1 MAITQLEPAIL
12 FDSNIFLVTGDRNVL
27 IDTGTG
33 FKVEDTIREIRKVL
47 GKKRLDTVVITH
59 RHYDHVGGLRGII
72 KEFSPKVYAGTL
84 DAVPLRE
91 GDSESTMG
99 TSFGGTIDKMTVEDL
114 EEGDVIDTGEHK
126 LSVIETP
133 GHTSGSISLS
143 DQVTGALF
151 TGDTVFADGIGRYD
165 LPTAS
170 KDQLIKS
177 LQRLSGL
184 DINGFYPGH
193 GPSVQRGGKEYVER
207 GLRMIEG
214 MQ

>member
-12 FDSNIFLVTGDRNVL
+12 FDSNIFLVTGERTVL
-27 IDTGTG
+27 IDAGTG
-33 FKVEDTIREIRKVL
+33 FKVEETIKEIKRILGGRK
-47 GKKRLDTVVITH
+47 LDVVVITH

-72 KEFSPKVYAGTL
+72 KEFSPKVYAGSL

-99 TSFGGTIDKMTVEDL
+99 TSFGGTIDEMDVEDL
-114 EEGDVIDTGEHK
+114 REGDVIDIKDHR
-126 LSVIETP
+126 LLVIETP

-151 TGDTVFADGIGRYD
+151 TGDTVFTDGIGRFD

-170 KDQLIKS
+170 RDQLVAS
-177 LQRLSGL
+177 LQRLSGM
-184 DINGFYPGH
+184 DIHGFYPGH
-193 GPSVQRGGKEYVER
+193 GPSVKEGGREYIER
-207 GLRMIEG
+207 GLRMMEG

>member
-12 FDSNIFLVTGDRNVL
+12 FDSNIFLVTGEKTVL
-27 IDTGTG
+27 VDTGTG
-33 FKVEDTIREIRKVL
+33 FKVEGTIKEIKRVL
-47 GKKRLDTVVITH
+47 GGRKLDIVVITH

-72 KEFSPKVYAGTL
+72 KEFSPKVYAGTF

-99 TSFGGTIDKMTVEDL
+99 TSFGGTIDETDVEDL
-114 EEGDVIDTGEHK
+114 KDGDVIDLKDHK
-126 LSVIETP
+126 LLVIETP

-151 TGDTVFADGIGRYD
+151 TGDTVFTDGIGRYD

-170 KDQLIKS
+170 RDQLVAS
-177 LQRLSGL
+177 LQRLSGM
-184 DINGFYPGH
+184 DIHGFYPGH
-193 GPSVQRGGKEYVER
+193 GPSVPEGGKEYIER
-207 GLRMIEG
+207 GLRMMEG
-214 MQ
+214 ML

>member
-12 FDSNIFLVTGDRNVL
+12 FDSNIFLVTGERTVL
-27 IDTGTG
+27 IDAGTG
-33 FKVEDTIREIRKVL
+33 FKVEETIKEIKRILGGRK
-47 GKKRLDTVVITH
+47 LDVVVITH

-72 KEFSPKVYAGTL
+72 KEFSPKVYAGSL

-99 TSFGGTIDKMTVEDL
+99 TSFGGTIDEMDVEDL
-114 EEGDVIDTGEHK
+114 REGDVIDLKDHR
-126 LSVIETP
+126 LLVIETP

-151 TGDTVFADGIGRYD
+151 TGDTVFTDGIGRFD

-170 KDQLIKS
+170 RDQLVAS
-177 LQRLSGL
+177 LQRLSGM
-184 DINGFYPGH
+184 DIHGFYPGH
-193 GPSVQRGGKEYVER
+193 GPSVKEGGREYIER
-207 GLRMIEG
+207 GLRMMEG

>member
-12 FDSNIFLVTGDRNVL
+12 FDSNIFLVTGERTVL

-33 FKVEDTIREIRKVL
+33 FKVEETIKEIKKILGGRK
-47 GKKRLDTVVITH
+47 LDIVVITH

-72 KEFSPKVYAGTL
+72 KEFSPKVYAGTF

-99 TSFGGTIDKMTVEDL
+99 TSFGGTIDEMEVEDL
-114 EEGDVIDTGEHK
+114 NDGDIIDLKDHK
-126 LSVIETP
+126 LLVIETP

-143 DQVTGALF
+143 DQVTGAMF
-151 TGDTVFADGIGRYD
+151 TGDTVFTDGIGRYD

-170 KDQLIKS
+170 RDRLVMS
-177 LQRLSGL
+177 LQRLSGM
-184 DINGFYPGH
+184 DIHGFYPGH
-193 GPSVQRGGKEYVER
+193 GPSVPEGGKEYVER
-207 GLRMIEG
+207 GLRMMEG
-214 MQ
+214 ML

>member
-1 MAITQLEPAIL
+1 MAIIQLEPAIL
-12 FDSNIFLVTGDRNVL
+12 FDSNIFLVTGERTVL

-33 FKVEDTIREIRKVL
+33 FKVEETVKEIKRIL
-47 GKKRLDTVVITH
+47 GGRGLDAVVITH
-59 RHYDHVGGLRGII
+59 RHYDHVGGLRGLI

-99 TSFGGTIDKMTVEDL
+99 TSFGGTIDEMDVEDL
-114 EEGDVIDTGEHK
+114 KDGDVIDLKDHK
-126 LSVIETP
+126 LLVIETP

-151 TGDTVFADGIGRYD
+151 TGDTVFTDGIGRYD

-170 KDQLIKS
+170 RDQLVAS
-177 LQRLSGL
+177 LQRLSGM
-184 DINGFYPGH
+184 DIHGFYPGH
-193 GPSVQRGGKEYVER
+193 GPSVPEGGKEYVER
-207 GLRMIEG
+207 GLRMMEG
-214 MQ
+214 ML